1 MEIELAAIQQTVA
14 TRLAL
19 CNECPRLVKAVQV
32 CKECGCF
39 MPAKVWISG
48 QSCPLGK
55 WTAIE
60 E

>member
-14 TRLAL
+14 TRLAM
-19 CNECPRLVKAVQV
+19 CNECPSLVKAVQV

-39 MPAKVWISG
+39 MPAKVWITG
-48 QSCPLGK
+48 QSCPIGK
-55 WTAIE
+55 WTATE

>member
-14 TRLAL
+14 TRLAM
-19 CNECPRLVKAVQV
+19 CNECPSLVKAVQV

-39 MPAKVWISG
+39 MPAKVWITG
-48 QSCPLGK
+48 QSCHIGK
-55 WTAIE
+55 WTATE

>member
-19 CNECPRLVKAVQV
+19 CNECPSLVKAVQV

-39 MPAKVWISG
+39 MPAKVWITG
-48 QSCPLGK
+48 QSCPIGK